1 MDAARGALEAAA
13 GQRGA
18 AGGWGEPAA
27 KRCRLGVGGAAGEAA
42 TQGLQLLAQG
52 LQLLHE
58 AVAAPQVQFEL
69 AQHVQAAQCLLR
81 PTGPML

>member
-1 MDAARGALEAAA
+1 MA
-13 GQRGA
+13 A

-27 KRCRLGVGGAAGEAA
+27 KRCRLGGAAGEAA
-42 TQGLQLLAQG
+42 AQGLQLLAQG